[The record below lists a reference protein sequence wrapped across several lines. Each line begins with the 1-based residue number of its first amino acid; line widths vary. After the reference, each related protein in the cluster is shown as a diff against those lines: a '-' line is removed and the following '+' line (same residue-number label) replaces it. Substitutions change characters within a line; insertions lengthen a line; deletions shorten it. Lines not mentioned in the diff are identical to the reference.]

1 MAVLK
6 EEGTMIAEKKITICG
21 KEVLMRYCAAT
32 ETGFEALSGK
42 PADVFIP
49 DVIKDDEGNVVS
61 VEQHAT
67 TEDFLKLAVAA
78 IIAAYARIGE
88 ESPVSTDDILY
99 EAQPADV
106 TLMMTTVIEL
116 RNEWYRVPET
126 VKPEMEEQEED
137 KKKNALPPASSSNK
151 S

>member
-1 MAVLK
+1 MIKVL
-6 EEGTMIAEKKITICG
+6 
-21 KEVLMRYCAAT
+21 
-32 ETGFEALSGK
+32 SWN
-42 PADVFIP
+42 
-49 DVIKDDEGNVVS
+49 VIKDDEGNVVS

-116 RNEWYRVPET
+116 RNEWYKVPET

-137 KKKNALPPASSSNK
+137 KKKNALLPASSSNK